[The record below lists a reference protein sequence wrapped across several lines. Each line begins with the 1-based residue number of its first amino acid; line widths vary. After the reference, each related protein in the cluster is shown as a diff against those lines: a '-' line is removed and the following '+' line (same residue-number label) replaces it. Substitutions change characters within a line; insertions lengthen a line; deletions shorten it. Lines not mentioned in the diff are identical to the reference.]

1 MSTATNFDYPGVKVT
16 EATRGA
22 VPIDRLSFRS
32 IKLNGTSLRGPEGVS
47 AAITRASAWQ
57 DIYGPRT
64 PTSYIDDAID
74 AIFQNCDSSEVYFNR
89 IIGAG
94 SAKATKTLTDDGT
107 PQVETATV
115 AGTIGAS
122 GAGNVTVIITASG
135 LTGSPKT
142 IQVAVANNDTA
153 TIVAGKIRAALAADA
168 IINAFF
174 VVSGTGVF
182 VVLTARVGAA
192 NDGTL
197 NISIDNGTSTGL
209 TPALTSANTTPGV
222 AGVSVLTIEAKG
234 PGADYNYAASPA
246 HGVSVL
252 YADGRLTVYDGG
264 VAIEAFNEL
273 TFDNL
278 AQVDLINA
286 SSNLVQLTWLDDTIN
301 PADTSTV
308 QGLSG
313 GLDGAAVV
321 AADIAGDSELG
332 TGIWKFGNKDLP
344 IGFILAPGY
353 SQEVVN
359 SALISMAEQ
368 WRHLALLDS
377 PLGTSV
383 SGSITDRNQYA
394 SPKGHALYCYGW
406 AQVNDPL
413 SRQMKW
419 VPRSAFRAAHIAR
432 SHNQPGFLAN
442 VGAGLDYVLRGASG
456 LETGTMD
463 DLTQGTL
470 NVKGIDVAR
479 NFNPSGQGLVHW
491 SARTI
496 STNPLYRFLQV
507 RIILNVIAESIEIG
521 LRPYIFRVYDGR
533 GKLAAEIK
541 GSIDQLLWDLWNQDV
556 LFGSSPGQAF
566 LVKNVS
572 TLGELEQGIINLEV
586 YVKPTPVVERINVT
600 LFRVPLNFD
609 FNTGAVTIGEIQSQ
623 A

>member
-1 MSTATNFDYPGVKVT
+1 MSTATNFEYPGVRVT
-16 EATRGA
+16 EATAGA
-22 VPIDRLSFRS
+22 IPIDRLSFRA
-32 IKLNGTSLRGPEGVS
+32 IKLNGTSMRGPAGVS
-47 AAITRASAWQ
+47 GALTRSSSWN

-64 PTSYIDDAID
+64 PSSYIDDAID

-89 IIGAG
+89 ILGAG
-94 SAKATKTLTDDGT
+94 NAKASALLGKAGT

-115 AGTIGAS
+115 LGTIGAS
-122 GAGNVTVIITASG
+122 GVGNATVIVTAAG
-135 LTGSPKT
+135 MTGSPKT
-142 IQVAVANNDTA
+142 FNVAVANNDTA
-153 TIVAGKIRAALAADA
+153 AQVAGKIRTALAADA
-168 IINAFF
+168 AVTALFT
-174 VVSGTGVF
+174 VGGAGAD
-182 VVLTARVGAA
+182 VVLTRLAGAA
-192 NDGTL
+192 NDSTL
-197 NISIDNGTSTGL
+197 NISIANGTCTGL
-209 TPALTSANTTPGV
+209 TAAPTSANTTPGV
-222 AGVSVLTIEAKG
+222 AGADVLRIDSIG
-234 PGADYNYAASPA
+234 PGTDYNYVASPA
-246 HGVSVL
+246 HGISVS
-252 YADGRLTVYDGG
+252 YADGRLTIYDGG
-264 VAIEAFNEL
+264 VALEAYNEL
-273 TFDNL
+273 TFDNPS
-278 AQVDLINA
+278 QVDLVNA
-286 SSNLVQLTWLDDTIN
+286 SSSVVQLTWLDDTVN
-301 PADTSTV
+301 PEDTSVV
-308 QGLSG
+308 QGLTG

-332 TGIWKFGNKDLP
+332 TGIWKFANKDLP

-377 PLGTSV
+377 PLGTTV
-383 SGSITDRNQYA
+383 SGAITDRNQYA
-394 SPKGHALYCYGW
+394 SPKGHAVYCYGW
-406 AQVNDPL
+406 VQVNDPL
-413 SRQMKW
+413 SRQLKW
-419 VPRSAFRAAHIAR
+419 VPRSSFRAAHIAR

-442 VGAGLDYVLRGASG
+442 VGAGLDYVLRGAAA

-463 DLTQGTL
+463 DLTQGTI

-479 NFNPSGQGLVHW
+479 NFNPFGQGLVHW

-496 STNPLYRFLQV
+496 ATNPLYRFLQV

-556 LFGSSPGQAF
+556 LFGGAPGQAF

-572 TLGELEQGIINLEV
+572 TLGELEQGIVNLEV